1 MSQNTEKAYFAG
13 GCFWCMEPPFEAL
26 DGVLEATSG
35 YMGGETENPTYEQ
48 VSMGNTGHAEVVEI
62 EYDPNIITY
71 SELLEVFWR
80 NIDPTALNYQ
90 FADVGSQYRTEI
102 FTVGP
107 NQMEEALNSKD
118 ELEKSNKFDKPIVT
132 AITEAPVF
140 YIAEEYHQDF
150 YKKQSARYK
159 IYAEASGR
167 KRLLRRYMG
176 ETSNLSMN
184 KKICVIGSSNIDQFS
199 YISEFPSSGETLIGD
214 SFETGFGGKGQ
225 IKQ

>member
-1 MSQNTEKAYFAG
+1 MKNLKFIFLLLLFSCISLGTSNMSQNTEKAYFAG
-13 GCFWCMEPPFEAL
+13 GCFWCMEPPFEVL

-35 YMGGETENPTYEQ
+35 YMGGEIENPTYEQ

-107 NQMEEALNSKD
+107 EQMEEALRSKD
-118 ELEKSNKFDKPIVT
+118 ELEKSNKFNKPIVT

-167 KRLLRRYMG
+167 KGFL
-176 ETSNLSMN
+176 EDTW
-184 KKICVIGSSNIDQFS
+184 
-199 YISEFPSSGETLIGD
+199 GD
-214 SFETGFGGKGQ
+214 E
-225 IKQ
+225 

>member
-1 MSQNTEKAYFAG
+1 MKNLKFIFLLLLFSCISLGTSNMSQNTEKAYFAG
-13 GCFWCMEPPFEAL
+13 GCFWCMEPPFEVL

-35 YMGGETENPTYEQ
+35 YMGGEIENPTYEQ

-71 SELLEVFWR
+71 GELLEVFWR

-107 NQMEEALNSKD
+107 EQMKEALSSKD

-167 KRLLRRYMG
+167 KGFL
-176 ETSNLSMN
+176 EDTW
-184 KKICVIGSSNIDQFS
+184 
-199 YISEFPSSGETLIGD
+199 GD
-214 SFETGFGGKGQ
+214 E
-225 IKQ
+225 

>member
-1 MSQNTEKAYFAG
+1 MKNLKFIFLLILFSCISLGTSDMTQNTEKAYFAG
-13 GCFWCMEPPFEAL
+13 GCFWCMEPPFEVL

-107 NQMEEALNSKD
+107 NQMEEALNSKE

-167 KRLLRRYMG
+167 KGFL
-176 ETSNLSMN
+176 EDTW
-184 KKICVIGSSNIDQFS
+184 
-199 YISEFPSSGETLIGD
+199 GD
-214 SFETGFGGKGQ
+214 E
-225 IKQ
+225 

>member
-1 MSQNTEKAYFAG
+1 MKNLKFIFLLLLFSCISLGTSNMSQNTEKAYFAG
-13 GCFWCMEPPFEAL
+13 GCFWCMEPPFEVL
-26 DGVLEATSG
+26 DGVIEATSG
-35 YMGGETENPTYEQ
+35 YMGGKIENPTYEQ

-107 NQMEEALNSKD
+107 EQMEEALSSKD

-150 YKKQSARYK
+150 YKKQTARYK

-167 KRLLRRYMG
+167 KGFL
-176 ETSNLSMN
+176 EDTW
-184 KKICVIGSSNIDQFS
+184 
-199 YISEFPSSGETLIGD
+199 GD
-214 SFETGFGGKGQ
+214 E
-225 IKQ
+225 

>member
-1 MSQNTEKAYFAG
+1 MKNLKFIFLLILFSCISLETSNMSQNTEKAYFAG
-13 GCFWCMEPPFEAL
+13 GCFWCMEPPFEVL

-35 YMGGETENPTYEQ
+35 YMGGEIENPTYEQ

-71 SELLEVFWR
+71 GELLEVFWR

-107 NQMEEALNSKD
+107 KQMDEALRSKD

-167 KRLLRRYMG
+167 KGFL
-176 ETSNLSMN
+176 EDTW
-184 KKICVIGSSNIDQFS
+184 
-199 YISEFPSSGETLIGD
+199 GD
-214 SFETGFGGKGQ
+214 E
-225 IKQ
+225 

>member
-1 MSQNTEKAYFAG
+1 MKNLKFVFLLILFSCISLETSNMSQNTEKAYFAG

-26 DGVLEATSG
+26 DCVLEATSG

-107 NQMEEALNSKD
+107 NQMEEALSSKD

-167 KRLLRRYMG
+167 KGFL
-176 ETSNLSMN
+176 EDTW
-184 KKICVIGSSNIDQFS
+184 
-199 YISEFPSSGETLIGD
+199 GD
-214 SFETGFGGKGQ
+214 E
-225 IKQ
+225 

>member
-1 MSQNTEKAYFAG
+1 MKNLKFVFLLIVYSCISLETSNMSQTTEKAYFAG

-167 KRLLRRYMG
+167 KGFL
-176 ETSNLSMN
+176 EDTW
-184 KKICVIGSSNIDQFS
+184 
-199 YISEFPSSGETLIGD
+199 GD
-214 SFETGFGGKGQ
+214 E
-225 IKQ
+225 

>member
-1 MSQNTEKAYFAG
+1 MKNLKFIFLLLLFSCISLETSNMSQNTEKAYFAG
-13 GCFWCMEPPFEAL
+13 GCFWCMEPPFEVL
-26 DGVLEATSG
+26 DGVIEATSG
-35 YMGGETENPTYEQ
+35 YMGGEIENPTYEQ

-107 NQMEEALNSKD
+107 EQMEEALNSKE

-167 KRLLRRYMG
+167 KGFL
-176 ETSNLSMN
+176 EDTW
-184 KKICVIGSSNIDQFS
+184 
-199 YISEFPSSGETLIGD
+199 GD
-214 SFETGFGGKGQ
+214 E
-225 IKQ
+225 

>member
-1 MSQNTEKAYFAG
+1 MKNLKFIFLLLLFSCISLQTSNMSQNTEKAYFAG
-13 GCFWCMEPPFEAL
+13 GCFWCLEPPFEVL

-35 YMGGETENPTYEQ
+35 YMGGEIENPTYEQ

-107 NQMEEALNSKD
+107 EQMEEALRSKD
-118 ELEKSNKFDKPIVT
+118 ELEKSNKFNKPIVT

-167 KRLLRRYMG
+167 KGFL
-176 ETSNLSMN
+176 EDTW
-184 KKICVIGSSNIDQFS
+184 
-199 YISEFPSSGETLIGD
+199 GD
-214 SFETGFGGKGQ
+214 E
-225 IKQ
+225 

>member
-1 MSQNTEKAYFAG
+1 MKTVKVLLLLLFVSCTAIESVEIVDGKYQKAYFAG

-26 DGVLEATSG
+26 EGVVEATSG
-35 YMGGETENPTYEQ
+35 YMGGSVENPTYEE
-48 VSMGNTGHAEVVEI
+48 VTTGETGHAEVVEI
-62 EYDPNIITY
+62 LFDPEVVTY
-71 SELLEVFWR
+71 EELLEVFWR

-107 NQMEEALNSKD
+107 EQMEEALNSKE

-167 KRLLRRYMG
+167 KGFL
-176 ETSNLSMN
+176 EDTW
-184 KKICVIGSSNIDQFS
+184 
-199 YISEFPSSGETLIGD
+199 GD
-214 SFETGFGGKGQ
+214 E
-225 IKQ
+225 

>member
-1 MSQNTEKAYFAG
+1 MKNLKFIFLLLLFSCISLGTSDMSQNTEKAYFAG

-107 NQMEEALNSKD
+107 EQMEEALSSKD

-167 KRLLRRYMG
+167 KGFL
-176 ETSNLSMN
+176 EDTW
-184 KKICVIGSSNIDQFS
+184 
-199 YISEFPSSGETLIGD
+199 GD
-214 SFETGFGGKGQ
+214 E
-225 IKQ
+225 

>member
-1 MSQNTEKAYFAG
+1 MKNLKFIFLLLLFSCISLGTSDMTQNTEKAYFAG
-13 GCFWCMEPPFEAL
+13 GCFWCMEPPFEVL
-26 DGVLEATSG
+26 DGVIEATSG
-35 YMGGETENPTYEQ
+35 YMGGEIENPTYEQ

-71 SELLEVFWR
+71 GELLEVFWR

-107 NQMEEALNSKD
+107 EQMKEALSSKD

-159 IYAEASGR
+159 IYACLLYTSPSPR
-167 KRLLRRYMG
+167 DLRRSRM
-176 ETSNLSMN
+176 
-184 KKICVIGSSNIDQFS
+184 
-199 YISEFPSSGETLIGD
+199 PSSA
-214 SFETGFGGKGQ
+214 
-225 IKQ
+225 

>member
-1 MSQNTEKAYFAG
+1 MKNLKFVFLLILFSCISLETSNMSQNTEKAYFAG

-118 ELEKSNKFDKPIVT
+118 ELEKSDKFDKPIVT

-167 KRLLRRYMG
+167 KGFL
-176 ETSNLSMN
+176 EDTW
-184 KKICVIGSSNIDQFS
+184 
-199 YISEFPSSGETLIGD
+199 GD
-214 SFETGFGGKGQ
+214 E
-225 IKQ
+225 

>member
-1 MSQNTEKAYFAG
+1 MKNLKFIFLLLLFSCISLQTSNMSQNTEKAYFAG

-107 NQMEEALNSKD
+107 NQMKEALNSKD

-167 KRLLRRYMG
+167 KGFL
-176 ETSNLSMN
+176 EDTW
-184 KKICVIGSSNIDQFS
+184 
-199 YISEFPSSGETLIGD
+199 GD
-214 SFETGFGGKGQ
+214 E
-225 IKQ
+225 

>member
-1 MSQNTEKAYFAG
+1 MKNLKFVFLLILFSCITLETSNMSQNTEKAYFAG
-13 GCFWCMEPPFEAL
+13 GCFWCMEPPFEVL
-26 DGVLEATSG
+26 DGVLKATSG
-35 YMGGETENPTYEQ
+35 YMGGEIENPTYEQ
-48 VSMGNTGHAEVVEI
+48 VSVGNTGHAEVVEI

-107 NQMEEALNSKD
+107 QQMEEALSSKD

-167 KRLLRRYMG
+167 KGFL
-176 ETSNLSMN
+176 EDTW
-184 KKICVIGSSNIDQFS
+184 
-199 YISEFPSSGETLIGD
+199 GD
-214 SFETGFGGKGQ
+214 E
-225 IKQ
+225 

>member
-1 MSQNTEKAYFAG
+1 MKNLKFVFLLLLFSCISLETSNMSQNTEKAYFAG
-13 GCFWCMEPPFEAL
+13 GCFWCMEPPFEVL
-26 DGVLEATSG
+26 DGVIEATSG
-35 YMGGETENPTYEQ
+35 YMGGEIENPTYEQ

-107 NQMEEALNSKD
+107 EQMEEALSSKD

-167 KRLLRRYMG
+167 KGFL
-176 ETSNLSMN
+176 EDTW
-184 KKICVIGSSNIDQFS
+184 
-199 YISEFPSSGETLIGD
+199 GD
-214 SFETGFGGKGQ
+214 E
-225 IKQ
+225 

>member
-1 MSQNTEKAYFAG
+1 MKNLKFVFLLLLFSCISLQTSNMSQNTEKAYFAG
-13 GCFWCMEPPFEAL
+13 GCFWCMEPPFEVL
-26 DGVLEATSG
+26 DGVIEATSG
-35 YMGGETENPTYEQ
+35 YMGGKIENPTYEQ

-107 NQMEEALNSKD
+107 EQMEEALSSKD

-167 KRLLRRYMG
+167 KGFL
-176 ETSNLSMN
+176 EDTW
-184 KKICVIGSSNIDQFS
+184 
-199 YISEFPSSGETLIGD
+199 GD
-214 SFETGFGGKGQ
+214 E
-225 IKQ
+225 

>member
-1 MSQNTEKAYFAG
+1 MKNLKFIFLLLLFSCISLETSDMSQNTEKAYFAG
-13 GCFWCMEPPFEAL
+13 GCFWCMEPPFEVL

-35 YMGGETENPTYEQ
+35 YMGGEIENPTYEQ

-71 SELLEVFWR
+71 GELLEVFWR

-107 NQMEEALNSKD
+107 NQMEEALNSKE

-167 KRLLRRYMG
+167 KGFL
-176 ETSNLSMN
+176 EDTW
-184 KKICVIGSSNIDQFS
+184 
-199 YISEFPSSGETLIGD
+199 GD
-214 SFETGFGGKGQ
+214 E
-225 IKQ
+225 

>member
-1 MSQNTEKAYFAG
+1 MKNLKFVFLLILFSCISLETSNMSQNTEKAYFAG

-80 NIDPTALNYQ
+80 NIYPNALNYQ
-90 FADVGSQYRTEI
+90 FTDVGSQYRTEI

-167 KRLLRRYMG
+167 KGFL
-176 ETSNLSMN
+176 EDTW
-184 KKICVIGSSNIDQFS
+184 
-199 YISEFPSSGETLIGD
+199 GD
-214 SFETGFGGKGQ
+214 E
-225 IKQ
+225 

>member
-1 MSQNTEKAYFAG
+1 MKNLKFVFLLILFSCISLETSNMSQNTEKAYFAG

-118 ELEKSNKFDKPIVT
+118 ELEKSDKFDKPIVT
-132 AITEAPVF
+132 TITEAPVF

-167 KRLLRRYMG
+167 KGFL
-176 ETSNLSMN
+176 EDTW
-184 KKICVIGSSNIDQFS
+184 
-199 YISEFPSSGETLIGD
+199 GD
-214 SFETGFGGKGQ
+214 E
-225 IKQ
+225 

>member
-1 MSQNTEKAYFAG
+1 MKNLKFVFLLILFSCISLQTSNMSQNTEKAYFAG
-13 GCFWCMEPPFEAL
+13 GCFWCMEPPFEVL

-167 KRLLRRYMG
+167 KGFL
-176 ETSNLSMN
+176 EDTW
-184 KKICVIGSSNIDQFS
+184 
-199 YISEFPSSGETLIGD
+199 GD
-214 SFETGFGGKGQ
+214 E
-225 IKQ
+225 

>member
-1 MSQNTEKAYFAG
+1 MKNLKFIFLLLLFSCISLGTSDMSQNTEKAYFAG

-118 ELEKSNKFDKPIVT
+118 ELEKSDKFDKPIVT

-167 KRLLRRYMG
+167 KGFL
-176 ETSNLSMN
+176 EDTW
-184 KKICVIGSSNIDQFS
+184 
-199 YISEFPSSGETLIGD
+199 GD
-214 SFETGFGGKGQ
+214 E
-225 IKQ
+225 

>member
-1 MSQNTEKAYFAG
+1 MKNLKFIFLLLLFSCISLGTSNMSQNTEKAYFAG
-13 GCFWCMEPPFEAL
+13 GCFWCMEPPFEVL

-35 YMGGETENPTYEQ
+35 YMGGEIENPTYEQ

-71 SELLEVFWR
+71 GELLEVFWR

-107 NQMEEALNSKD
+107 EQMEEALSSKD

-167 KRLLRRYMG
+167 KGFL
-176 ETSNLSMN
+176 EDTW
-184 KKICVIGSSNIDQFS
+184 
-199 YISEFPSSGETLIGD
+199 GD
-214 SFETGFGGKGQ
+214 E
-225 IKQ
+225 